1 MTSHLDLQDTP
12 TQVAHPWRS
21 TLRTVIVAALA
32 LLPILP
38 SIVDAAGIGEVPVVA
53 SVLSVTAAI
62 TRIMAIPAVEAWMQK
77 FLPALA
83 AQPGRRPTPGGG
95 GQ

>member
-1 MTSHLDLQDTP
+1 MTNSLDTNRTP

-21 TLRTVIVAALA
+21 TLRTVTVAALA

-53 SVLSVTAAI
+53 AVLSVTAAI
-62 TRIMAIPAVEAWMQK
+62 TRVMAIPAVEDWLQK
-77 FLPALA
+77 FIPALA
-83 AQPGRRPTPGGG
+83 AQPGGRHTGGDD
-95 GQ
+95 Q